1 MIHHKLGTKKKPL
14 FNFSLYFSVQV
25 DTNEELS
32 EEEQVQIEKC
42 LVFPLD
48 AENEFSVGLYS
59 EQKVNPPSH
68 H

>member
-1 MIHHKLGTKKKPL
+1 M
-14 FNFSLYFSVQV
+14 

-59 EQKVNPPSH
+59 EQKVTPPPTIKKKKKLNS
-68 H
+68 